1 MPSQRILGL
10 LAPLPPVCCI
20 QCMIAILW
28 WAGGRGEMGMGEVYM
43 VARYEPQALFTLFL
57 EIGFYRDLAKSTKLA
72 GQ

>member
-1 MPSQRILGL
+1 
-10 LAPLPPVCCI
+10 
-20 QCMIAILW
+20 MIAILW